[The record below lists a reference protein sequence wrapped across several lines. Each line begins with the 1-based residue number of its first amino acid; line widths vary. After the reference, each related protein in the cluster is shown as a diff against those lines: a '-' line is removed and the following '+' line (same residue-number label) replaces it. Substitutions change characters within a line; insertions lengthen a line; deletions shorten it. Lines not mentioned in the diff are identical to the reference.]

1 MIDAIPWHRRHEEV
15 ALMRS
20 TNFKW
25 IRTTGLFHMLVVAV
39 GASTLMHSISQQSSC
54 AIAQFLDCLRN
65 VSHHD
70 DVGEHSVG
78 RSKQC
83 YSRLE
88 LLKREK
94 ASWCDE
100 STSRRSVLSEN
111 LTEVALE
118 DSPVAVRFL
127 NAHELQI
134 YFPVYS
140 YVSFYVLETKE
151 VGSCNGE
158 WKNTGIFDN
167 STACYSLA
175 NACHTLEIKAFAV
188 LSNGTLLFFVS
199 KHKRHTVFPPEFLL
213 TDLKSEE
220 LYFDAAN
227 DSVIAHYA
235 WHHPLGYTGDDI
247 RSYNVSIYT
256 IHCTVVSAPQ
266 LHREMRYSADKAELI
281 ITLPS
286 QAVLERCWF
295 KISLQGQSVC
305 PNTYTN
311 VISTI
316 LKLKCYSVENYSCPL
331 HGGYGYTSHCAVLSN
346 FPFVEQKPKCL
357 NRIDLIPSLHSEDGR
372 VTSFD
377 VCITW
382 KQPRRCPI
390 YLHLRWGVAE
400 PVRLPTATYADMF
413 QDRVAYRAPGLSH
426 VYRWRIK
433 DSDAVHKRL
442 EPGLTNLTLQKL
454 NLNQPY
460 GFQLCAV
467 YNLEFKKPSW
477 HKVPLTPIRCTEQFN
492 CQEPKVDWSVQSS
505 GKDPVLAVGHSGS
518 HETTKS
524 KIRDIFSNFTQHS
537 SKWTAEGVWVTLTWQ
552 LADKDMVDR
561 IRDHHIKILNTDN
574 CDGFDSNKHFALKES
589 SSLEAIVMF
598 SNKILE
604 RGCQL
609 KAQIQTNLKDG
620 ALVTNTYPLQ
630 LPATSRRHE
639 SEPLQ
644 YKALANPICI
654 EPVAKNSRSF
664 NFTTSAV
671 TIPLPDVMERL
682 DQSLL
687 NNKSLLFRWG
697 YVEHSSEDFPLPYW
711 FKEPVEWRL
720 LEMNT
725 SRVQIDLPRRGDIV
739 GYEVS
744 VVNHAFL
751 ATMNTSSSI
760 PSCGITLLPT
770 LWSEKSMSPLIES
783 SASSRNVAFSMLVLT
798 CVLISCHICS
808 LIKHLSA

>member
-1 MIDAIPWHRRHEEV
+1 M
-15 ALMRS
+15 
-20 TNFKW
+20 
-25 IRTTGLFHMLVVAV
+25 
-39 GASTLMHSISQQSSC
+39 MHSISQQSSC
-54 AIAQFLDCLRN
+54 AIAHFLDCLRD

-70 DVGEHSVG
+70 DVGEHLVG
-78 RSKQC
+78 RSKLC

-88 LLKREK
+88 SLKREK

-100 STSRRSVLSEN
+100 TTSRRSVLSEN

-118 DSPVAVRFL
+118 DSPVAVRFI

-140 YVSFYVLETKE
+140 YVSFYILETKE
-151 VGSCNGE
+151 IGSYNGE
-158 WKNTGIFDN
+158 WKNTGIFNN

-199 KHKRHTVFPPEFLL
+199 KHQRHTIFPPEFLL

-220 LYFDAAN
+220 LYFDAKN
-227 DSVIAHYA
+227 DSVIAQYA
-235 WHHPLGYTGDDI
+235 WSHPLGLRPDSSLLASVQRGTNLGYNSDDI

-256 IHCTVVSAPQ
+256 IHCT
-266 LHREMRYSADKAELI
+266 RYSADKAELI

-286 QAVLERCWF
+286 KAVLERCWF

-316 LKLKCYSVENYSCPL
+316 LKLKCYSVENFSCPL
-331 HGGYGYTSHCAVLSN
+331 H
-346 FPFVEQKPKCL
+346 EQKPKCL
-357 NRIDLIPSLHSEDGR
+357 NRIDLIPSLHSENGR
-372 VTSFD
+372 LTGFD

-382 KQPRRCPI
+382 EQPRRCPI
-390 YLHLRWGVAE
+390 YLHLRWGVVE
-400 PVRLPTATYADMF
+400 PVRLPTATYTDMF

-442 EPGLTNLTLQKL
+442 EPDLTNLTLQKL

-492 CQEPKVDWSVQSS
+492 CQEPKVDWSAHPSD
-505 GKDPVLAVGHSGS
+505 KDPVLGVGHSG

-537 SKWTAEGVWVTLTWQ
+537 SKWTPEGVWVTLTWQ
-552 LADKDMVDR
+552 LADKGMVDR
-561 IRDHHIKILNTDN
+561 IRDHHIKILNTEN

-598 SNKILE
+598 SNKILQ

-620 ALVTNTYPLQ
+620 SLVTNTYPLQ

-639 SEPLQ
+639 SESLQ
-644 YKALANPICI
+644 YKAFANPICI
-654 EPVAKNSRSF
+654 EPVAKNMRIF
-664 NFTTSAV
+664 NFSTSTV

-682 DQSLL
+682 DESLL
-687 NNKSLLFRWG
+687 DNKSLLLRWG
-697 YVEHSSEDFPLPYW
+697 CVEHSTDDFPLPYW
-711 FKEPVEWRL
+711 FKEPVEWRI

-725 SRVQIDLPRRGDIV
+725 SRVQIDLPRKGDVV

-744 VVNHAFL
+744 ISITKSQYLTVVEE
-751 ATMNTSSSI
+751 ATKSI
-760 PSCGITLLPT
+760 WLVAELQWCYVVTGALCVDIASVGENSHKENKRLKVEQLKAAAAVRHCL
-770 LWSEKSMSPLIES
+770 SERRYEEEMEI
-783 SASSRNVAFSMLVLT
+783 FGT
-798 CVLISCHICS
+798 
-808 LIKHLSA
+808 